1 VDRSWLE
8 SKESFPVVSYVN
20 SVEGVLFGF
29 KETSMPVA
37 QINGVELHYEVSGNK
52 DRPPVVFAHPLIWGA
67 DAFHELMADLSK
79 HFYLVTLDIHGHG
92 RSGYRDSMTLD
103 EMAEDCHGLLK
114 ALNAGKVVWFGCGIG
129 GMIGM
134 RLALAHPD
142 AIEALVLMATSARTD
157 PSTMKASTLHLW
169 KMFRDGH
176 RQDIADSAM
185 KLFFAPST
193 YQSRRELIAKHRKQ
207 FLDAT
212 DARGMFASA
221 LAAFN
226 RSDISSEVHK
236 IKAPTLVIA
245 GREDL
250 AATPAHAD
258 FIASQISGAELKIID
273 DAGQLAGIEKADEIA
288 RLVRDFL
295 SRTATASPIQR
306 E

>member
-1 VDRSWLE
+1 
-8 SKESFPVVSYVN
+8 
-20 SVEGVLFGF
+20 
-29 KETSMPVA
+29 
-37 QINGVELHYEVSGNK
+37 
-52 DRPPVVFAHPLIWGA
+52 
-67 DAFHELMADLSK
+67 
-79 HFYLVTLDIHGHG
+79 LD
-92 RSGYRDSMTLD
+92 T
-103 EMAEDCHGLLK
+103 A
-114 ALNAGKVVWFGCGIG
+114 
-129 GMIGM
+129 
-134 RLALAHPD
+134 
-142 AIEALVLMATSARTD
+142 
-157 PSTMKASTLHLW
+157 
-169 KMFRDGH
+169 
-176 RQDIADSAM
+176 
-185 KLFFAPST
+185 
-193 YQSRRELIAKHRKQ
+193 
-207 FLDAT
+207 